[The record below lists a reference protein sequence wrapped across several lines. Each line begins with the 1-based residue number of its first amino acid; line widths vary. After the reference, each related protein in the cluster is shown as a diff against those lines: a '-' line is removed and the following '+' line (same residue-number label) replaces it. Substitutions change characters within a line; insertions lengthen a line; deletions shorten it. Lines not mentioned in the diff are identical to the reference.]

1 MRVVLATANAGKLA
15 EFRALVSRLPIELVA
30 QSELG
35 IEPGSEGAATFVENA
50 IAKARHAS
58 SRSGLPALADDSG
71 LVVAALGGEPG
82 IRSARY
88 AGKHGDDGANI
99 SLLLERLASATDRR
113 AHFYC
118 ALAFLRAPD
127 DPAPLIATGAWRGEI
142 AHAPRGR
149 GGFGYDP
156 LFVPTPGGLT
166 AAELD
171 TEVKNRVSHRAL
183 AMQSLK
189 TALAAALDAPRP
201 SIA

>member
-58 SRSGLPALADDSG
+58 MRSGLPALADDSG

-118 ALAFLRAPD
+118 ALAFLRAAD
-127 DPAPLIATGAWRGEI
+127 DPAPLIATGAWWGEI

-149 GGFGYDP
+149 RGFGYDP
-156 LFVPTPGGLT
+156 LFVPTPGMLT